1 MNKREREIEAYARKL
16 IGLRGGVM
24 YKWVSPGQKGVPD
37 DVVVWP
43 TGNDLVEFKSDGGR
57 LSESQQEVKKDI
69 EAAGGTVFL
78 LYSEA
83 DVDAYVHYSTV
94 GRLLSAVR
102 RAVR

>member
-43 TGNDLVEFKSDGGR
+43 AGNDLVEFKSELGGR
-57 LSESQQEVKKDI
+57 LSESQQDVKKQI
-69 EAAGGTVFL
+69 EKVGGTVFL

-83 DVDAYVHYSTV
+83 DVDAYVHYSSS
-94 GRLLSAVR
+94 LSAVR
-102 RAVR
+102 RALR